1 MTKPSFCY
9 KMNTLLL
16 GEWLNGRVAVS
27 KTVGCVF
34 ESRLPCQIV
43 YRVFRYTIFLHNL
56 FLARNR
62 LRLTLLFARFR
73 SQTTLFRRC
82 APYESRLPCQIVYR
96 VFRYTIFLRYLFLT
110 RNRLRLTL
118 LFARFLVAN
127 NAVPSLRSLRIAS
140 PLPDRVSCF
149 SVHDFF
155 YAIVSHPQQ
164 VASDAFVCSLP
175 VANNKNHECRKINN
189 I

>member
-1 MTKPSFCY
+1 
-9 KMNTLLL
+9 MNTLLL

-43 YRVFRYTIFLHNL
+43 YRVFRYTIFFTQLI
-56 FLARNR
+56 
-62 LRLTLLFARFR
+62 
-73 SQTTLFRRC
+73 S
-82 APYESRLPCQIVYR
+82 LPQQVASDAFVCS
-96 VFRYTIFLRYLFLT
+96 LP
-110 RNRLRLTL
+110 
-118 LFARFLVAN
+118 VAN

-140 PLPDRVSCF
+140 PLPNRVSCF

-155 YAIVSHPQQ
+155 YAIFSHPQQ

-175 VANNKNHECRKINN
+175 VANNAVPSLRSLRIASPLPNRVSCFSVHDFFYAIFSHPQQVASDAFVCSLPVANHKNHERRKINN

>member
-1 MTKPSFCY
+1 
-9 KMNTLLL
+9 MNTLLL

-43 YRVFRYTIFLHNL
+43 YRVFRYTIFLRNL
-56 FLARNR
+56 FLTRNR
-62 LRLTLLFARFR
+62 LRLTLLFALFR

-96 VFRYTIFLRYLFLT
+96 VFRYTIFFTLFISHPQQVASDAFVYSLPI
-110 RNRLRLTL
+110 
-118 LFARFLVAN
+118 AN
-127 NAVPSLRSLRIAS
+127 NAIPSLRSLRIAS

-155 YAIVSHPQQ
+155 YAISSHPQQ